1 MKLRTFVATWPGRL
15 VALLIIA
22 ALGGGA
28 ATVARANSATPAVAP
43 RTATVARGSITQAVS
58 VSGSVNSSAQTRLA
72 FKTGGKLAQ
81 VYVNTG
87 QAVTPGQP
95 LAALDTT
102 DLQNAL
108 ATANQNLANAQASY
122 QKQVQAASDTQ
133 AALVDTQKS
142 TALSIANAQA
152 ALSKIQTN
160 YATAKKNLGS
170 LSDGI
175 SNDTSQY
182 RSAIDA
188 LRAQGQ
194 VVTNDISLY
203 SSSDVSSARQSLYS
217 ADLSLAN
224 AQSYGSITFANDLAA
239 FISARDTLLSAT
251 TSFDNAMSAGG
262 DTSAA
267 VSSYQTVL
275 LNYNLAQATLS
286 SAIDTLTGFVS
297 SAQTSAN
304 AAATSL
310 NSNNSRFN
318 TNLDQARGDILV
330 LQNLYTT
337 DAQYS
342 LSAKTRSTQTT
353 SQVSTITDAVTG
365 SLVSATNAITSA
377 QQQADTSLRNAQ
389 SAVANIP
396 FNLQSASVSVQNA
409 QTAVDTAK
417 ANIDAAVLT
426 APTAGVVAS
435 IANQIGEF
443 VSGGNTNSAFIVLT
457 STNTMVLHGTI
468 GEADISKLKLGQVAN
483 VTVDAVAT
491 AKMTGRVISL
501 DPVATISQGVPVY
514 GVDVAIDVPADGVKA
529 GMTGTA
535 SVILASKQNVLVVP
549 NTAIRTVN
557 GQRGV
562 QVLKGGE
569 IVDTPA
575 QFGVSND
582 TLTEVVSGLAEG
594 DTIVIPQ
601 ARAGASTQPNRGGF
615 PGVGGGG
622 GVRIGGGG

>member
-1 MKLRTFVATWPGRL
+1 MRLRTFVATWPGRL
-15 VALLIIA
+15 VVLLIIA
-22 ALGGGA
+22 AFGGGV
-28 ATVARANSATPAVAP
+28 ATVARANSATPAVP
-43 RTATVARGSITQAVS
+43 PKTATVARGSITQTVS
-58 VSGSVNSSAQTRLA
+58 VSGSVNSSAQARLA
-72 FKTGGKLAQ
+72 FKTGGKLAK

-95 LAALDTT
+95 LAELDTT

-108 ATANQNLANAQASY
+108 ATAQQNLANAQASY

-142 TALSIANAQA
+142 TALSVANAQA
-152 ALSKIQTN
+152 ALTKIQTN
-160 YATAKKNLGS
+160 YATAKKNLGT
-170 LSDGI
+170 LSDGM
-175 SNDTSQY
+175 SSDMSQY

-188 LRAQGQ
+188 LRTQGQ
-194 VVTNDISLY
+194 LVTNDISLY
-203 SSSDVSSARQSLYS
+203 SSSDVNSARQSLYA
-217 ADLSLAN
+217 ADLALAN

-239 FISARDTLLSAT
+239 FLSARDALLSAT
-251 TSFDNAMSAGG
+251 TSFDNAIGAGA
-262 DTSAA
+262 DTSASVA
-267 VSSYQTVL
+267 SYQTLL
-275 LNYNLAQATLS
+275 LNYSLAQATLS
-286 SAIDTLTGFVS
+286 SAIDTLTGFVT

-318 TNLDQARGDILV
+318 ANLDQARGDILV

-337 DAQYS
+337 DAQYA

-353 SQVSTITDAVTG
+353 AQVSTISDAVTG
-365 SLVSATNAITSA
+365 SLVSATNAITTA

-417 ANIDAAVLT
+417 ANLDAAVLT

-435 IANQIGEF
+435 VANQVGEF

-457 STNTMVLHGTI
+457 STNAMVLHGTI
-468 GEADISKLKLGQVAN
+468 GEADISKLKLGQVSN
-483 VTVDAVAT
+483 VTVDAIAS

-514 GVDVAIDVPADGVKA
+514 GVDIAIDVPADGVKA

-535 SVILASKQNVLVVP
+535 NVILASKQNVLVVP
-549 NTAIRTVN
+549 NTAIRSVN

-569 IVDTPA
+569 IVETPA
-575 QFGVSND
+575 QFGLSND

-601 ARAGASTQPNRGGF
+601 ARAGASTQPNRL
-615 PGVGGGG
+615 GGGNG
-622 GVRIGGGG
+622 TGQVIFGR

>member
-1 MKLRTFVATWPGRL
+1 MRLRTFVATWPGRL
-15 VALLIIA
+15 VVLLIIA
-22 ALGGGA
+22 AFGGGV
-28 ATVARANSATPAVAP
+28 ATVARANSATPAVP
-43 RTATVARGSITQAVS
+43 PKTATVARGSITQTVS
-58 VSGSVNSSAQTRLA
+58 VSGSVNSSAQARLA
-72 FKTGGKLAQ
+72 FKTGGKLAK

-95 LAALDTT
+95 LAELDTT

-108 ATANQNLANAQASY
+108 ATAQQNLANAQASY

-142 TALSIANAQA
+142 TALSVANAQA
-152 ALSKIQTN
+152 ALTKIQTN
-160 YATAKKNLGS
+160 YATAKKNLGT
-170 LSDGI
+170 LSDGM
-175 SNDTSQY
+175 SSDMSQY

-188 LRAQGQ
+188 LRTQGQ
-194 VVTNDISLY
+194 LVTNDISLY
-203 SSSDVSSARQSLYS
+203 SSSDVNSARQSLYA
-217 ADLSLAN
+217 ADLALAN

-239 FISARDTLLSAT
+239 FLSARDALLSAT
-251 TSFDNAMSAGG
+251 TSFDNAIGAGA
-262 DTSAA
+262 DTSASVA
-267 VSSYQTVL
+267 SYQTLL

-286 SAIDTLTGFVS
+286 SAIDTLTGFVT

-318 TNLDQARGDILV
+318 ANLDQARGDILV

-337 DAQYS
+337 DAQYA

-353 SQVSTITDAVTG
+353 AQVSTISDAVTG
-365 SLVSATNAITSA
+365 SLVSATNAITTA

-417 ANIDAAVLT
+417 ANLDAAVLT

-435 IANQIGEF
+435 VANQVGEF

-457 STNTMVLHGTI
+457 STNAMVLHGTI
-468 GEADISKLKLGQVAN
+468 GEADISKLKLGQVSN
-483 VTVDAVAT
+483 VTVDAIAS

-514 GVDVAIDVPADGVKA
+514 GVDIAIDVPADGVKA

-535 SVILASKQNVLVVP
+535 NVILASKQNVLVVP
-549 NTAIRTVN
+549 NTAIRSVN

-569 IVDTPA
+569 IVETPA
-575 QFGVSND
+575 QFGLSND

-601 ARAGASTQPNRGGF
+601 ARAGASTQPNRL
-615 PGVGGGG
+615 GGGNG
-622 GVRIGGGG
+622 TGQVIFGR

>member
-1 MKLRTFVATWPGRL
+1 MNFKMFVATWPGRL

-22 ALGGGA
+22 ALGGGGA
-28 ATVARANSATPAVAP
+28 MVARANSATPAAAP
-43 RTATVARGSITQAVS
+43 RTATVARGSITQTVS
-58 VSGSVNSSAQTRLA
+58 VSGSVNASAQARLA
-72 FKTGGKLAQ
+72 FKTGGKLAN

-87 QAVTPGQP
+87 QSVTPGQP

-108 ATANQNLANAQASY
+108 ATAEQNLANAQASY

-133 AALVDTQKS
+133 ASLVDTQKS
-142 TALSIANAQA
+142 TALSIANAQT
-152 ALSKIQTN
+152 ALTKVQSN

-170 LSDGI
+170 LTDGI
-175 SNDTSQY
+175 SSDTGSY

-188 LRAQGQ
+188 LRTQGQ
-194 VVTNDISLY
+194 VVTSDISLY
-203 SSSDVSSARQSLYS
+203 SSSDINNARQSLYS

-224 AQSYGSITFANDLAA
+224 AQSYGSTTFANDLAV
-239 FISARDTLLSAT
+239 FLSARDSLLAT
-251 TSFDNAMSAGG
+251 TASFDSAVSAGS
-262 DTSAA
+262 DPSSS
-267 VSSYQTVL
+267 VSGYQTAL

-286 SAIDTLTGFVS
+286 SAIDTLAGFVT
-297 SAQTSAN
+297 SAQTSVN
-304 AAATSL
+304 AAASSL
-310 NSNNSRFN
+310 NSNASRFN
-318 TNLDQARGDILV
+318 VNLDLARGDILV

-342 LSAKTRSTQTT
+342 LSAKTRNTQATT
-353 SQVSTITDAVTG
+353 PVNTMTDAVTG
-365 SLVSATNAITSA
+365 SLVNAMNAITSA

-417 ANIDAAVLT
+417 SNLDAAVLT
-426 APTAGVVAS
+426 APTAGIVAS

-468 GEADISKLKLGQVAN
+468 GEADIAKLKLGQVSN

-491 AKMTGRVISL
+491 AKMTGRIISL

-514 GVDVAIDVPADGVKA
+514 GVDIAIDVPAEGVKA

-535 SVILASKQNVLVVP
+535 NVILASKQNVLVVP

-575 QFGVSND
+575 QFGLSND
-582 TLTEVVSGLAEG
+582 TLTEVTSGLAEG

-601 ARAGASTQPNRGGF
+601 ARAGASTQPNRGGGF
-615 PGVGGGG
+615 PGVGGG
-622 GVRIGGGG
+622 VRVGGG

>member
-1 MKLRTFVATWPGRL
+1 MRLRTFIATWPGRL

-43 RTATVARGSITQAVS
+43 KTATVARGSITQTVS
-58 VSGSVNSSAQTRLA
+58 VSGSVNSSAQSRLS
-72 FKTGGKLAQ
+72 FKTGGKLAK

-95 LAALDTT
+95 LAELDTT

-108 ATANQNLANAQASY
+108 ATAQQNLASAQANY
-122 QKQVQAASDTQ
+122 QKQLQSASDTQ
-133 AALVDTQKS
+133 ASLVDTQRS
-142 TALSIANAQA
+142 TALSIANAQTS
-152 ALSKIQTN
+152 LSKIQTN
-160 YATAKKNLGS
+160 YATAKKNLGT
-170 LSDGI
+170 LADGI
-175 SNDTSQY
+175 SNDMTQY

-203 SSSDVSSARQSLYS
+203 SSSDVNSARQSLYS

-239 FISARDTLLSAT
+239 FISARDALLSAA
-251 TSFDNAMSAGG
+251 TSFDNAMSAGS
-262 DTSAA
+262 DTSAS
-267 VSSYQTVL
+267 VSSYQTLL

-297 SAQTSAN
+297 SAQTSVN

-318 TNLDQARGDILV
+318 LSLDQARGDVLV

-337 DAQYS
+337 DAQYT

-353 SQVSTITDAVTG
+353 AQVSTMTDAVTG
-365 SLVSATNAITSA
+365 SLVSATNAITTA

-396 FNLQSASVSVQNA
+396 FNLQAASVSVQNA

-417 ANIDAAVLT
+417 ANLDAAVLT
-426 APTAGVVAS
+426 APTAGTVAS

-491 AKMTGRVISL
+491 AKMTGRVVSL

-514 GVDVAIDVPADGVKA
+514 GVDVAIDVPVDGVRA

-582 TLTEVVSGLAEG
+582 TLTEVTNGLAEG

-601 ARAGASTQPNRGGF
+601 ARAGASTQPNRG
-615 PGVGGGG
+615 
-622 GVRIGGGG
+622 IGGGNGTGQVIFGR

>member
-1 MKLRTFVATWPGRL
+1 MRLRTFVATWPGRL
-15 VALLIIA
+15 VVLLIIA
-22 ALGGGA
+22 AFGGGV
-28 ATVARANSATPAVAP
+28 ATVARANSAAPAVP
-43 RTATVARGSITQAVS
+43 PKTATVARGNITQTVS
-58 VSGSVNSSAQTRLA
+58 VSGSVNSSAQARLA
-72 FKTGGKLAQ
+72 FKTGGKLAK

-95 LAALDTT
+95 LAELDTT

-108 ATANQNLANAQASY
+108 ATAQQNLANAQASY

-152 ALSKIQTN
+152 ALTKIQTN
-160 YATAKKNLGS
+160 YATAKKNLGTLGDGMS
-170 LSDGI
+170 SDM
-175 SNDTSQY
+175 SQY

-188 LRAQGQ
+188 LRTQGQ
-194 VVTNDISLY
+194 LVTNDISLY
-203 SSSDVSSARQSLYS
+203 SSSDVNSARQSLYA
-217 ADLSLAN
+217 ADLALAN

-239 FISARDTLLSAT
+239 FLSARDALLSAT
-251 TSFDNAMSAGG
+251 TSFDNAIGAGA
-262 DTSAA
+262 DTNASVA
-267 VSSYQTVL
+267 SYQTLL

-286 SAIDTLTGFVS
+286 SAIDTLTGFVT

-318 TNLDQARGDILV
+318 ANLDQARGDILV
-330 LQNLYTT
+330 LQSLYTT
-337 DAQYS
+337 DAQYA

-353 SQVSTITDAVTG
+353 AQVSTITDAVTG
-365 SLVSATNAITSA
+365 SLVSATNAITTA

-409 QTAVDTAK
+409 QTAIDTAK
-417 ANIDAAVLT
+417 ANLDAAVLT

-435 IANQIGEF
+435 VANQVGEF

-468 GEADISKLKLGQVAN
+468 GEADISKLKLGQVSN
-483 VTVDAVAT
+483 VTVDAIAS

-514 GVDVAIDVPADGVKA
+514 GVDIAIDVPADGVKA

-535 SVILASKQNVLVVP
+535 NVILASKQNVLVVP
-549 NTAIRTVN
+549 NTAIRSVN

-569 IVDTPA
+569 IVETPA
-575 QFGVSND
+575 QFGLSND

-601 ARAGASTQPNRGGF
+601 ARAGASTQPNRL
-615 PGVGGGG
+615 GGGNG
-622 GVRIGGGG
+622 AGQVIFGR

>member
-1 MKLRTFVATWPGRL
+1 MRLRTFVATWPGRL
-15 VALLIIA
+15 VVLLIIA
-22 ALGGGA
+22 AFGGGV
-28 ATVARANSATPAVAP
+28 ATVARANSATPAVP
-43 RTATVARGSITQAVS
+43 PKTATVARGSITQTVS
-58 VSGSVNSSAQTRLA
+58 VSGSVNSSAQARLA
-72 FKTGGKLAQ
+72 FKTGGKLAK

-95 LAALDTT
+95 LAELDTT

-108 ATANQNLANAQASY
+108 ATAQQNLANAQASY

-142 TALSIANAQA
+142 TALSVANAQA
-152 ALSKIQTN
+152 ALTKIQTN
-160 YATAKKNLGS
+160 YATAKKNLGT
-170 LSDGI
+170 LSDGM
-175 SNDTSQY
+175 SSDMSQY

-188 LRAQGQ
+188 LRTQGQ
-194 VVTNDISLY
+194 LVTNDISLY
-203 SSSDVSSARQSLYS
+203 SSSDVNSARQSLYA
-217 ADLSLAN
+217 ADLALAN

-239 FISARDTLLSAT
+239 FLSARDALLSAT
-251 TSFDNAMSAGG
+251 TSFDNAIGAGA
-262 DTSAA
+262 DTSASVA
-267 VSSYQTVL
+267 SYQTLL

-286 SAIDTLTGFVS
+286 SAIDTLTGFVT

-318 TNLDQARGDILV
+318 ANLDQARGDILV

-337 DAQYS
+337 DAQYA

-353 SQVSTITDAVTG
+353 AQVSTISDAVTG
-365 SLVSATNAITSA
+365 SLVSATNAITTA

-417 ANIDAAVLT
+417 ANLDAAVLT

-435 IANQIGEF
+435 VANQVGEF

-468 GEADISKLKLGQVAN
+468 GEADISKLKLGQVSN
-483 VTVDAVAT
+483 VTVDAIAS

-514 GVDVAIDVPADGVKA
+514 GVDIAIDVPADGVKA

-535 SVILASKQNVLVVP
+535 NVILASKQNVLVVP
-549 NTAIRTVN
+549 NTAIRSVN

-569 IVDTPA
+569 IVETPA
-575 QFGVSND
+575 QFGLSND

-601 ARAGASTQPNRGGF
+601 ARAGASTQPNRL
-615 PGVGGGG
+615 GGGNG
-622 GVRIGGGG
+622 TGQVIFGR

>member
-1 MKLRTFVATWPGRL
+1 MRLRTFVATWPGRL
-15 VALLIIA
+15 VVLLIIA
-22 ALGGGA
+22 AFGGGV
-28 ATVARANSATPAVAP
+28 ATVARANSATPAVP
-43 RTATVARGSITQAVS
+43 PKTATVARGSITQTVS
-58 VSGSVNSSAQTRLA
+58 VSGSVNSSAQARLA
-72 FKTGGKLAQ
+72 FKTGGKLAK

-95 LAALDTT
+95 LAELDTT

-108 ATANQNLANAQASY
+108 ATAQQNLANAQASY

-142 TALSIANAQA
+142 TALSVANAQA
-152 ALSKIQTN
+152 ALTKIQTN
-160 YATAKKNLGS
+160 YATAKKNLGT
-170 LSDGI
+170 LSDGM
-175 SNDTSQY
+175 SSDMSQY

-188 LRAQGQ
+188 LRTQGQ
-194 VVTNDISLY
+194 LVTNDISLY
-203 SSSDVSSARQSLYS
+203 SSSDVNSARQSLYA
-217 ADLSLAN
+217 ADLALAN

-239 FISARDTLLSAT
+239 FLSARDALLSAT
-251 TSFDNAMSAGG
+251 TSFDNAIGAGA
-262 DTSAA
+262 DTSASVA
-267 VSSYQTVL
+267 SYQTLL

-286 SAIDTLTGFVS
+286 SAIDTLTGFVT

-318 TNLDQARGDILV
+318 ANLDQARGDILV

-337 DAQYS
+337 DAQYA

-353 SQVSTITDAVTG
+353 AQVSTITDAVSG
-365 SLVSATNAITSA
+365 SLVSATNAITTA

-417 ANIDAAVLT
+417 ANLDAAVLT

-435 IANQIGEF
+435 VANQVGEF

-457 STNTMVLHGTI
+457 STNAMVLHGTI
-468 GEADISKLKLGQVAN
+468 GEADISKLKLGQVSN
-483 VTVDAVAT
+483 VTVDAIAS

-514 GVDVAIDVPADGVKA
+514 GVDIAIDVPADGVKA

-535 SVILASKQNVLVVP
+535 NVILASKQNVLVVP
-549 NTAIRTVN
+549 NTAIRSVS

-569 IVDTPA
+569 IVETPA
-575 QFGVSND
+575 QFGLSND

-601 ARAGASTQPNRGGF
+601 ARAGASTQPNRL
-615 PGVGGGG
+615 GGGNG
-622 GVRIGGGG
+622 TGQVIFGR